1 MTTTE
6 TVGLGIA
13 MLLLFWPWGEENE
26 VLIDY
31 GTGEGY
37 VPPIEE
43 YGPEDFYSTQVSYD

>member
-1 MTTTE
+1 MSTTE
-6 TVGLGIA
+6 KIGLGIA
-13 MLLLFWPWGEENE
+13 ALILFWPWEERGD

-43 YGPEDFYSTQVSYD
+43 YGPEDFYSSQMETE